1 VVEPV
6 ATDGS
11 PEPLL
16 EEPAPEANEPV
27 TAADST
33 KAEADDSAVEV
44 AGENI
49 AAEAPPETPKPVLPR
64 EPLVDF
70 SKLPPPTVTVTIAA
84 AGVPPSTTPVV
95 LPEDGDA
102 VIVDFVRG
110 DDLSEPLTLR
120 LEEIGFTGNTSPWAN
135 GQYAL
140 SNAGL
145 LNFPVG
151 QERARITIR
160 PADDPRREPDQQ
172 STLRLRPVDAA
183 DVELAIVNVTLEDD
197 DRRAFENRLP
207 VNTLGFSQSQV
218 SVNEADPAVQ
228 IDVMRFNPDDTAIFV
243 SFSVEDLTA
252 TEGEDY
258 FAPGSYTISFAPGQH
273 TARLLIPLVQDSRA
287 EGDEAFVVKL
297 SVDPET
303 QPVNV
308 TPNVAVMIRDDE

>member
-1 VVEPV
+1 MLSRRP
-6 ATDGS
+6 TRS
-11 PEPLL
+11 
-16 EEPAPEANEPV
+16 
-27 TAADST
+27 S
-33 KAEADDSAVEV
+33 KRRR
-44 AGENI
+44 
-49 AAEAPPETPKPVLPR
+49 PR
-64 EPLVDF
+64 RTLVDF
-70 SKLPPPTVTVTIAA
+70 SKLPPPTVVITIADQ
-84 AGVPPSTTPVV
+84 GVAPSTTPVV

-110 DDLSEPLTLR
+110 GDLGVPLSLR

-151 QERARITIR
+151 QERARLTIR
-160 PADDPRREPDQQ
+160 PANDPRREPDQQ

-183 DVELAIVNVTLEDD
+183 DTELAIVNVTLEDD

-207 VNTLGFSQSQV
+207 ANTLGFGQNQV

-228 IDVMRFNPDDTAIFV
+228 VEVMRFNPDDTAIV
-243 SFSVEDLTA
+243 VDFSVEDLTA

-297 SVDPET
+297 NVDPET